1 MSFYVFLNN
10 GFNPIQNYE
19 QLHSL
24 FNVFNSYSQQN
35 TEFGHSFDNYASLN
49 SNLNSN

>member
-19 QLHSL
+19 QLQSL
-24 FNVFNSYSQQN
+24 FTVFNSYSQQN
-35 TEFGHSFDNYASLN
+35 TEFGNSFDTYTPLN
-49 SNLNSN
+49 SNLSSN